1 MNEPA
6 TSAVVGLAANMR
18 IFAAVAL
25 YAVGIM
31 VLLLNADAP
40 IAELSIGG
48 LVVAGLA
55 IWLWSTAR
63 FKENEGNHLPGN
75 TGLALAVIGFLT
87 ATVATLVGMDLA
99 VTGSGFVTAAAGM
112 CLGAVKP

>member
-1 MNEPA
+1 MSERTTP
-6 TSAVVGLAANMR
+6 TVVGLTAVVRVMAAL
-18 IFAAVAL
+18 VL

-40 IAELSIGG
+40 IGALSIGG

-55 IWLWSTAR
+55 IWLWLIAR
-63 FKENEGNHLPGN
+63 FKEDEGNHVPGN
-75 TGLALAVIGFLT
+75 VGLALAMIGFMVAL
-87 ATVATLVGMDLA
+87 VATLLGVDLSA
-99 VTGSGFVTAAAGM
+99 AGSGFVTAAAGM